1 MKRLLDICV
10 ALGALIVLFPII
22 LVTALI
28 SRLVQ
33 GSPVLFSQPRPGK
46 DGKIFVLRKF
56 RTMKTGD
63 GSDEARL
70 TGWGSFLRKTTLDE
84 LPQLW
89 NILKGDMS
97 LVGPRPLLVEYL
109 PLYSPEQG
117 RRHDVR
123 PGLTGWAQV
132 KGRNSLSWEDKFE
145 YDVWYVDNQSFFLDL
160 KIIFLTFVTVLAR
173 KGINQEGS
181 ATMERFTGSQKPES
195 E

>member
-132 KGRNSLSWEDKFE
+132 KGRNSLSWEEKFE
-145 YDVWYVDNQSFFLDL
+145 YDVWYVDHQSFFLDL

>member
-145 YDVWYVDNQSFFLDL
+145 YDVWYVDHQSFFLDL

>member
-132 KGRNSLSWEDKFE
+132 KGRNSLSWEEKFE
-145 YDVWYVDNQSFFLDL
+145 YDVWYVDHQSFFLDL

-181 ATMERFTGSQKPES
+181 ATMERFTGSQKP
-195 E
+195 

>member
-1 MKRLLDICV
+1 MKRLLDICI

-132 KGRNSLSWEDKFE
+132 KGRNSLSWEEKFE

>member
-132 KGRNSLSWEDKFE
+132 KGRNSLSWEEKFE
-145 YDVWYVDNQSFFLDL
+145 YDVWYVDHQSFFLDL

-173 KGINQEGS
+173 KGINQECS

>member
-181 ATMERFTGSQKPES
+181 ATMERFTVSQKPES
-195 E
+195 K

>member
-132 KGRNSLSWEDKFE
+132 KGRNSLSWEEKFE

-181 ATMERFTGSQKPES
+181 ATMERFTGSKNSQT
-195 E
+195 

>member
-145 YDVWYVDNQSFFLDL
+145 YDVWYVDHQSFFLDL

-181 ATMERFTGSQKPES
+181 ATMERFTGSR
-195 E
+195 